1 LFLNFHPWWL
11 VFLAQEIIS
20 KVLMHLSYSKKKK
33 KSCTA
38 DSRALSV
45 IYTVCIFKTGHF
57 CNWLLAPNAHMAP
70 GKELYK
76 LRVMEIL
83 AKEMK

>member
-1 LFLNFHPWWL
+1 VAGFPGSGNHKQSSHAFILF
-11 VFLAQEIIS
+11 
-20 KVLMHLSYSKKKK
+20 KKKK